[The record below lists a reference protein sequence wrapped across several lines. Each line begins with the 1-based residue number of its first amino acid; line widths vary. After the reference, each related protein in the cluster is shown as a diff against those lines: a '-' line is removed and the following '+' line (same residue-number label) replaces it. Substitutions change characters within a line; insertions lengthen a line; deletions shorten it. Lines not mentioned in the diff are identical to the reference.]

1 MISRRTFLSHSAAT
15 SVVLAAGA
23 HSDAVADPKGSAGR
37 TSTFVEILR
46 TPNSVTAFAGLDN
59 RLPLDRSG
67 SHFGFR
73 DVAVTLSEKS
83 DELGVQIAAPTTAL
97 THVQMRWLANVDS
110 TLICLGDHWERSYG
124 DLAWRG
130 MVPERAMPWYF
141 ATYDGS
147 HLHAYGVK
155 TGAASLCFWQ
165 IDPEGVSLWLDVSNG
180 GEGVQLGSRQLTAAT
195 ILTRRGTADEPPL
208 AAMRAFCR
216 QLSPTP
222 RMPKGAV
229 YGVNDWYYAY
239 GNNNQKMLLGMTDLV
254 ADLAPSNRVKPCTV
268 VDMGWK
274 DGTPEFPS
282 MAAFADKVKQKGVR
296 PGIWVRPL
304 EALSGVDAKLLL
316 PDKRYGRRTERY
328 RELAFD
334 PTIPDALALV
344 LKKMKDLSDWGFE
357 LVKHDFSTYDLLGQW
372 GSEMGALPTIP
383 GWNLNDR
390 SRTNAEVILD
400 LYKSIRATLGEQIPI
415 LGCNTVGHLG
425 AGIFE
430 LQRTGDDTSGKEWER
445 TRHMGVNTLAYR
457 LPQHG
462 AFFQLDADC
471 VGITKDVPWE
481 KTKLWLDVIARSKT
495 TLFVSP
501 EEGQVQAEQ
510 RRALREAFDIVTSNS
525 AAAEP
530 TDFFHDTTP
539 EDWKSESGVKHYPW
553 CGAEGAFPLTA
564 WSHP

>member
-1 MISRRTFLSHSAAT
+1 MISRRSFLTQTAAS
-15 SVVLAAGA
+15 SVLLAAGA
-23 HSDAVADPKGSAGR
+23 DSAAEVKGRAGR
-37 TSTFVEILR
+37 NSTFIELLR
-46 TPNSVTAFAGLDN
+46 LPDSVTAFAGLHN

-67 SHFGFR
+67 SHFGTR
-73 DVAVTLSEKS
+73 DIAVTIIEKS
-83 DELGVQIAAPTTAL
+83 AGLDVQVAAPTTAL
-97 THVQMRWLANVDS
+97 THVQLRWLANIDP

-130 MVPERAMPWYF
+130 ITPERVMPWYF
-141 ATYDGS
+141 ATYDGTQ
-147 HLHAYGVK
+147 LHAYGVK

-180 GEGVQLGSRQLTAAT
+180 GEGVQLGNRQLRAAT
-195 ILTRRGTADEPPL
+195 ILTRRGVPDEPPV

-216 QLSPTP
+216 QLSPTR

-239 GNNNQKMLLGMTDLV
+239 GNNNQQMLLTMTDLV
-254 ADLAPSNRVKPCTV
+254 ADLTPSAGVRPYTV

-274 DGTPEFPS
+274 DGSPQFPS
-282 MAAFADKVKQKGVR
+282 MAGFADKVKQKGAR

-304 EALSGVDAKLLL
+304 EAISGVDPKLLL
-316 PDKRYGRRTERY
+316 PDKRYGHRTERF

-344 LKKMKDLSDWGFE
+344 LKKMKDLADWDFE

-372 GSEMGALPTIP
+372 GFEMGALPTLP
-383 GWNLNDR
+383 GWHLNDR
-390 SRTNAEVILD
+390 TRTNAEVILD
-400 LYKSIRATLGEQIPI
+400 LYKAIRSTLGEQISI

-445 TRHMGVNTLAYR
+445 TRRMGVNTLAYR
-457 LPQHG
+457 LPQHS

-471 VGITKDVPWE
+471 VAITSAVPWE
-481 KTKLWLDVIARSKT
+481 KTRLWLDVVARSKT
-495 TLFVSP
+495 TLFISP
-501 EEGQVQAEQ
+501 EEGQVQTEQ
-510 RRALREAFDIVTSNS
+510 REALRQAFEIVTANS
-525 AAAEP
+525 DAAEP
-530 TDFFHDTTP
+530 VDFFHDTTP
-539 EDWKSESGVKHYPW
+539 ENWKSHAGSKHYPW
-553 CGAEGAFPLTA
+553 CAADGALPFTV
-564 WSHP
+564 